1 MRPTN
6 FKGGRCVKKKLK
18 KCEEITR
25 TFDKIQTSY
34 AEILD
39 KDDNIESFQCNV
51 TLDGLEAGD
60 YTSDFVCTKTN
71 GDIIV
76 RECVFRKKL
85 ALPRTCKLLDLS
97 REFWLRR
104 GVTDWAIVVEQEV
117 MLNEET

>member
-51 TLDGLEAGD
+51 RLEGLENGD
-60 YTSDFVCTKTN
+60 YTSDSVCTKTN

-104 GVTDWAIVVEQEV
+104 GVIDWAIVVEQEAIP
-117 MLNEET
+117 NEKI

>member
-6 FKGGRCVKKKLK
+6 FKGGRSIKKKLK

-51 TLDGLEAGD
+51 PLVGLEDGD

>member
-25 TFDKIQTSY
+25 TFDKIQTFY

-51 TLDGLEAGD
+51 RLEGLENGD

-104 GVTDWAIVVEQEV
+104 GVIDWAIVVEQEV